1 MDWISKPFLFFV
13 SLSVKAWVYIVII
26 GLLVWFVILPLLR
39 YCVSKIKTTFE
50 PIRFNMQHVMIVG
63 ASDGLGK
70 AIVKEVF
77 LKGALVTMIGRD
89 EAKLRSIRDELDTS
103 Q

>member
-1 MDWISKPFLFFV
+1 
-13 SLSVKAWVYIVII
+13 
-26 GLLVWFVILPLLR
+26 
-39 YCVSKIKTTFE
+39 
-50 PIRFNMQHVMIVG
+50 MQHVMIVG